1 LNYIFLIFNRIGRL
15 ESLPH
20 KRRKTMIRIISKK
33 NGFRRCGIA
42 HSDKPTDYPNDK
54 FTKKEMDRLKNEP
67 MLMVVELP
75 DEPKKGK

>member
-1 LNYIFLIFNRIGRL
+1 
-15 ESLPH
+15 
-20 KRRKTMIRIISKK
+20 MIRIISKK